1 MMEWD
6 AWIGQDDPVEVKP
19 LAPPP
24 HVEELE
30 TESAQ
35 RSNEL
40 RNRAEIF
47 RRESGSFRLPSA
59 KYRSDF
65 TPEEEKLDPELI
77 KGLFRMNQ
85 KMILAGASKSGK
97 SFMLIELAL
106 CLASGTPWI
115 GYECK
120 ECKVLYVNLE
130 IAGASF
136 IKRVD
141 DVSRIMELGQGTWN
155 ENLKILNMRG
165 VHTNIEEMRGALIAE
180 IISEEAETGVPY
192 GAVILD
198 PIYKIS
204 NGEENSAKDVGA
216 FCANIDV
223 ICKETGAAVIFSHHH
238 SKGDQGYKSAQDRAS
253 GSGVFARDPDTMIDM
268 IELDIDKDTYGVMKN
283 SYASEYWATLLDKS
297 YSGWRDEVSEDDLNQ
312 SGALAQLYKTKA
324 KVTDRVIAYMSQNV
338 EADFQESMKGATPLR
353 LEFTLR
359 EFASPDPVNMFFRYP
374 IHILDDKG
382 VLEAA
387 DPKSHIQGEK
397 KEKVRAVRKS
407 KTASCYEAM
416 VHYIMKN
423 GFVTYADLKAEL
435 DLMDRQVRTRVDD
448 VMAETDE
455 FEKVKGGG
463 KNVTRI
469 YFRGEA
475 PEEKN
480 DEN

>member
-1 MMEWD
+1 MMEWN
-6 AWIGQDDPVEVKP
+6 AFIGQHEDSVEVKP
-19 LAPPP
+19 LDPPP
-24 HVEELE
+24 RTEDLE
-30 TESAQ
+30 TEATA

-40 RNRAEIF
+40 RNKAEIF
-47 RRESGSFRLPSA
+47 RRSSGAFQLPPS

-65 TPEEEKLDPELI
+65 TPEEEKLSPELI

-85 KMILAGASKSGK
+85 KMILSGASKSGK

-136 IKRVD
+136 IKRID
-141 DVSRIMELGQGTWN
+141 DVSRIMALDRGVWN

-165 VHTNIEEMRGALIAE
+165 IHTDIEEMRGALIAE
-180 IISEEAETGVPY
+180 IISEEAETGIPF

-204 NGEENSAKDVGA
+204 DGEENSAKDVGR
-216 FCANIDV
+216 FCSNIDV

-268 IELDIDKDTYGVMKN
+268 IELDIDKDIYGDMKN
-283 SYASEYWATLLDKS
+283 SYACDYWASLLDKNFP
-297 YSGWRDEVSEDDLNQ
+297 GWRDEVSEDDLKQ
-312 SGALAQLYKTKA
+312 SGLLAQLYKTNA
-324 KVTDRVIAYMSQNV
+324 KITDRVIAYMSQNI

-374 IHILDDKG
+374 VHVLDDKG

-397 KEKVRAVRKS
+397 REKVRVVKKS
-407 KTASCYEAM
+407 KTTSCYEAM
-416 VHYIMKN
+416 VRYIMQN
-423 GFVTYADLKAEL
+423 GFVTYADLMAEL
-435 DLMDRQVRTRVDD
+435 NLKDRQVRIRVND
-448 VMAETDE
+448 VMEETDE

-463 KNVTRI
+463 KEETKI
-469 YFRGEA
+469 YFRSEV
-475 PEEKN
+475 PEVKN
-480 DEN
+480 E